1 MHQQSLRI
9 DARGR
14 GGGGEF
20 RGGGFEKLLNGNG
33 HAEMM
38 GWVAQNSPKETL
50 INAMVIILAAETQRT
65 QSFFSINPLGVLCA
79 LCVSAADNQ

>member
-1 MHQQSLRI
+1 
-9 DARGR
+9 
-14 GGGGEF
+14 
-20 RGGGFEKLLNGNG
+20 
-33 HAEMM
+33 MM

-79 LCVSAADNQ
+79 LCALCVSAADNQ